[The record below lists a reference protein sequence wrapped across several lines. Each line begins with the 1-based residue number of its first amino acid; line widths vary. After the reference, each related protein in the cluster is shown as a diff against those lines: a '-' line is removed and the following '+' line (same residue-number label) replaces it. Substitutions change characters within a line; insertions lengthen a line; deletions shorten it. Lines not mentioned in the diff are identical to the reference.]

1 MLGAFL
7 FYSFMLLFNSYGDKQ
22 IYDDKELNV
31 RYKSGFLKQEDEFDV
46 YQKQGILEKKRIT
59 LFRSD
64 IDFDYIQK
72 VSEKGNFLRIEFI
85 DFDTKQKKDTLIEL
99 KN

>member
-7 FYSFMLLFNSYGDKQ
+7 WYSFMLLFNSYGDKL
-22 IYDDKELNV
+22 IYADKELNV

-46 YQKQGILEKKRIT
+46 YKKQGILENKRIT

-64 IDFDYIQK
+64 INFNCIQK
-72 VSEKGNFLRIEFI
+72 VSENGDFLRIEFT